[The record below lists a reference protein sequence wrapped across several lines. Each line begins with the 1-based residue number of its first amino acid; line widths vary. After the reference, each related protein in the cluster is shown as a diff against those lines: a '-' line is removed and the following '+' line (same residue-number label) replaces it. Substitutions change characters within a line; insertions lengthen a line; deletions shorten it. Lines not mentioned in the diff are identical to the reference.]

1 MDELIDIVDEQGNY
15 TGKTCLK
22 SEAHKFG
29 YFHPTVHIWIYT
41 KDHKILLQQRA
52 FTKKVFPGLWDISVA
67 GHIGAGEII
76 EEAAI
81 REVEEE
87 IGFKVKPENL
97 IKIGTRKH
105 QVNHPNG
112 IIDNE
117 FHHVF
122 ITELN
127 VPVEELIIQ
136 ESEVAGLQLYD
147 LDILNKTSEYENV
160 LLPEYSQYY
169 ESVFTAIIAKT
180 EKS

>member
-1 MDELIDIVDEQGNY
+1 MDELIDIVDEHGNY
-15 TGKTCLK
+15 TGETCLK

-29 YFHPTVHIWIYT
+29 YFHPTVHVWLFT
-41 KDHKILLQQRA
+41 SDKKILLQQRA

-76 EEAAI
+76 EEAAL
-81 REVEEE
+81 REVHEE
-87 IGFKVKPENL
+87 IGFTILPENL

-122 ITELN
+122 ITELT
-127 VPVEELIIQ
+127 VPIEMLTIQ
-136 ESEVAGLQLYD
+136 ESEVAEIKLYD
-147 LDILNKTSEYENV
+147 LDILNHTSLYENI
-160 LLPEYSQYY
+160 LLPEYSEYY
-169 ESVFTAIIAKT
+169 EFVFDAIMSKIK
-180 EKS
+180 K

>member
-22 SEAHKFG
+22 SEAHKYG

-41 KDHKILLQQRA
+41 SDRKILLQQRA

-76 EEAAI
+76 EIAAL
-81 REVEEE
+81 REVQEE
-87 IGFKVKPENL
+87 IGYHISPENL
-97 IKIGTRKH
+97 FKIGTRKY

-122 ITELN
+122 IAELK
-127 VPVEELIIQ
+127 VPIETLTIQ
-136 ESEVAGLQLYD
+136 ESEVAGLKLYD
-147 LDILNKTSEYENV
+147 LDILKHTSEYKNV
-160 LLPEYSQYY
+160 ILAQDSE
-169 ESVFTAIIAKT
+169 
-180 EKS
+180 